1 MLGKKKSQGP
11 KSTSQQEESK
21 CTSQQQKPADS
32 SQKPSTSQKQQS
44 CSSQQQQQLS
54 SYTKQGWPS
63 LGTQQQRLPHSTQ
76 AQSSSGTQQT
86 TPGAQQQQVAQGSQ
100 QAWASR
106 GTQQQQT
113 TPSTQQQVSQGS
125 RQAWSS
131 RGTQQKQSAHSTQ
144 QALPVHSVQQ
154 QQTTPGAQ
162 QQQVAQGSQQAWAS
176 RGTQQQPSAHS
187 TQQALPVHSVQQQQT
202 TPGAQQQQVAQ
213 GSQQAW
219 ASRGTQQQPSAHS
232 TQQALPVHSVQQ
244 QQTTPGAQQ
253 QQVAQGSQQAWASRG
268 TQQQPSAHSTQ
279 QALPVHS
286 VQQQQTTP
294 GAQQQQVAQGSQQA
308 WASRGTQQQPSAHS
322 TQQALPVHSVQQ
334 QQTTPGAQQ
343 QQVAQ
348 GSQQAWAS
356 RGTQQQPSA
365 HSTQQALPAR
375 GVQQQQSPHGTKK
388 RPLIYEDV
396 EILVPIRSWPCGTHK
411 PWPVSPISPNEFQSQ
426 QLSITKGTQEYFG
439 LIPLKTSRSGG
450 QAGRKITLE
459 TNMLALNFS
468 RNFQTNIIHYDVD
481 IVPDKPKCFL
491 RTVFEEFRKIHC
503 LKRYPAFDGRK
514 NAYSGN
520 DLPFGNES
528 KVEEIDIFD
537 KEHQKNRT
545 FKISLKKVAVLD
557 LSWLKNGSI
566 GKFDN
571 EIKQKC
577 IQALDVILRHGPA
590 YQYIPVG
597 RSLFQQPEGRVV
609 SLSNGL
615 DLWVGVFQSVVIGS
629 KPYLNIDVAHKGFPT
644 EQPVINLMKE
654 FCKNPKSN
662 VLPEIITAADVR
674 RNEEKITKFLKG
686 LKVQYELPGQPTT
699 KRTYPVNGLVAP
711 PRNNRFNLSDGTK
724 CTVEEY
730 FLQTKKYKIKYNDL
744 PCLWVGS
751 KSTNIH
757 VPPELCRVVAGQVL
771 RKKMDDSQ
779 TTKMIREAATDAKT
793 RKEKILKGF
802 ANMKLNDQ
810 PTLVNEFHFSV
821 QGEFEKVP
829 ARVLEA
835 PKLTY
840 YERDVNVHKGIWK
853 AEKFLDAC
861 TLPDNS
867 WAILNLNKYVRDP
880 ELHELQSKLQKWG
893 KFLNMNINK
902 PQTPFRHLELQRDI
916 RNIQEYFKEKKG
928 QDIKLVIVILPHVE
942 YGYSVIKQIS
952 EIHIAGGIVTQ
963 CIKQQTLKKLN
974 DSTIGNILLKINS
987 KLNGINHK
995 LALPYRP
1002 PCLNIPC
1009 MIVGADV
1016 THPSPDATNIPSIAA
1031 VAASHDP
1038 NAFQYNIE
1046 IRLQSPREEII
1057 SDLKQIMIKQL
1068 LHFYQKTG
1076 HKPRRLIFY
1085 RDGVSEGQLTQVIH
1099 HELFAIK
1106 EAIAQ
1111 LEGTKY
1117 CMVPITFFVVQKRHH
1132 IRLFPTDAR
1141 NSDDRNGNVQ
1151 AGTIVDSEITHPT
1164 QIDFYLV
1171 SHASIQGTARPTKYR
1186 CIWNENGM
1194 HEDEIEELTY
1204 YLCHLFARC
1213 TRSVSYPAPTYYAHL
1228 AAFRARAL
1236 IYNVALDLTN
1246 LEKEQKN
1253 KLNLQLNQNS
1263 PMFFV

>member
-1 MLGKKKSQGP
+1 MGRKGKKKSQGP

-32 SQKPSTSQKQQS
+32 SQKPSTSQKQQP

-54 SYTKQGWPS
+54 SYTEQAWPS
-63 LGTQQQRLPHSTQ
+63 LGIQQQQLPRDT
-76 AQSSSGTQQT
+76 QSSSGIQQTPPGMKRQQVLQGAQQVRPSPGTQQQQT
-86 TPGAQQQQVAQGSQ
+86 TLGAQQQQVAQGTQ
-100 QAWASR
+100 QAWPSLGTQQQQSAHSTQQASLARGAQQQQVAQGTQQAWPSR
-106 GTQQQQT
+106 GTQQAW
-113 TPSTQQQVSQGS
+113 SSCGTQQQQLPHGSQQQQVAQGTQ
-125 RQAWSS
+125 QAWPS
-131 RGTQQKQSAHSTQ
+131 RGTQQAWSSHDTQQQQSAHSTQ
-144 QALPVHSVQQ
+144 QALPARGVQQ

-162 QQQVAQGSQQAWAS
+162 QQQVAQGTQQAWPS
-176 RGTQQQPSAHS
+176 RGTQQQQTTPSMQQQQVS
-187 TQQALPVHSVQQQQT
+187 QGTQQVLPARGVQQQQT
-202 TPGAQQQQVAQ
+202 TPSA
-213 GSQQAW
+213 QQAW
-219 ASRGTQQQPSAHS
+219 PSRGTQQQQSAHS
-232 TQQALPVHSVQQ
+232 
-244 QQTTPGAQQ
+244 
-253 QQVAQGSQQAWASRG
+253 SQQAS
-268 TQQQPSAHSTQ
+268 
-279 QALPVHS
+279 
-286 VQQQQTTP
+286 
-294 GAQQQQVAQGSQQA
+294 
-308 WASRGTQQQPSAHS
+308 
-322 TQQALPVHSVQQ
+322 
-334 QQTTPGAQQ
+334 
-343 QQVAQ
+343 
-348 GSQQAWAS
+348 
-356 RGTQQQPSA
+356 
-365 HSTQQALPAR
+365 PAR

-388 RPLIYEDV
+388 RPQIYEDV
-396 EILVPIRSWPCGTHK
+396 AILVPVRSWPLGTHK
-411 PWPVSPISPNEFQSQ
+411 PWPASPVPPKLFTSE
-426 QLSITKGTQEYFG
+426 QLPITKGTQEYFG
-439 LIPLKTSRSGG
+439 LIPSKTSHSGG
-450 QAGRKITLE
+450 QAGRKIIVE
-459 TNMLALNFS
+459 TNMLKLNFP

-491 RTVFEEFRKIHC
+491 RAVFEEFRKIHC
-503 LKRYPAFDGRK
+503 LKRHPAFDGRK

-528 KVEEIDIFD
+528 KVEEIDVFD

-545 FKISLKKVAVLD
+545 FKICLKKVAVLD
-557 LSWLKNGSI
+557 LSWLKNGSGTI

-571 EIKQKC
+571 ETKQKC

-597 RSLFQQPEGRVV
+597 RSLFQPPEGRVV

-699 KRTYPVNGLVAP
+699 KRTYPVNGLVASP
-711 PRNNRFNLSDGTK
+711 KDNRFNLSDGTK

-730 FLQTKKYKIKYNDL
+730 FLQTKRYKIKYNDL

-751 KSTNIH
+751 RSTNIH
-757 VPPELCRVVAGQVL
+757 VPPELCRIVAGQVL

-779 TTKMIREAATDAKT
+779 TTKMIREAATDTKT

-810 PTLVNEFHFSV
+810 PTLVNEFQFSV

-829 ARVLEA
+829 ARVLQA
-835 PKLTY
+835 PKLRY
-840 YERDVNVHKGIWK
+840 YEKDVNVYKGIWR

-861 TLPDNS
+861 TLPNDS
-867 WAILNLNKYVRDP
+867 WTILNLNKYVRDP
-880 ELHELQSKLQKWG
+880 ELHELHSKLHRYG
-893 KFLNMNINK
+893 KFLNMNIDK

-916 RNIQEYFKEKKG
+916 RNIQGYFKEKKEQG
-928 QDIKLVIVILPHVE
+928 IKLVIVILPHVE

-1038 NAFQYNIE
+1038 NAFQYNVE

-1068 LHFYQKTG
+1068 LYFYQKTG

-1132 IRLFPTDAR
+1132 IRLFPTDAK

-1236 IYNVALDLTN
+1236 IYNVALDLTD

-1253 KLNLQLNQNS
+1253 KLNLQLNRNS